1 MSNVRKMTNAVL
13 DAVDGGLLDATEVL
27 MIALKYMSEDDV
39 AGMCQ
44 ANGITEFITEDE
56 DEDED
61 EEVECNWGE
70 EYSPV

>member
-27 MIALKYMSEDDV
+27 MIALRYMSEDDV

-44 ANGITEFITEDE
+44 ANGITEFIT
-56 DEDED
+56 D

>member
-56 DEDED
+56 DE
-61 EEVECNWGE
+61 EVECNWGE